1 MTASPPPWMRDA
13 FIDVQTELALKLRR
27 ATGSISH
34 PGVKGTVN
42 EEHWIDILRAY
53 LPNRYQVDTAI
64 VIDHTGG
71 RSDQMDVVI
80 YDRQYTP
87 TLLDQKSHR
96 YVPAEAVYAV
106 FECKPH
112 IDKAYLAYAGDKA
125 ASVRRLART
134 AVPIVHAGGV
144 TQPRPPFPIVA
155 GLLAAKADWSEG
167 LGHTFRQHLP
177 TGEAL
182 LDCGCALDHGGFD
195 THDGSLTVFGPDVGL
210 IRFLFRL
217 LGRLQSLGTVSAIDW
232 NAYAASLDAPTTT
245 GAAA

>member
-1 MTASPPPWMRDA
+1 M
-13 FIDVQTELALKLRR
+13 
-27 ATGSISH
+27 
-34 PGVKGTVN
+34 KGAVN

-64 VIDHTGG
+64 IIDHLGG
-71 RSDQMDVVI
+71 RSDQMDVVV

-112 IDKAYLAYAGDKA
+112 IDKAYLTYAGEKA

-144 TQPRPPFPIVA
+144 TPPRPPFPIMA
-155 GLLAAKADWSEG
+155 GLLAAKAEWSDG
-167 LGHTFRQHLP
+167 LGQAFRSHLP
-177 TGEAL
+177 TGDGQ

-195 THDGSLTVFGPDVGL
+195 THDGTLLVFGPEAGL

-232 NAYAASLDAPTTT
+232 NAYAASLDVPVI
-245 GAAA
+245 GAAS